1 MSRKLVKAANEKNQ
15 KSILK
20 YTEVKENSN
29 ITDSEEGADI
39 VAPTS
44 TERYTELKD
53 ATSTPKRKRSQGI
66 FT

>member
-1 MSRKLVKAANEKNQ
+1 MSRKLVKAANERDQ

-20 YTEVKENSN
+20 YTEAKENRN

-44 TERYTELKD
+44 TERYIELKD
-53 ATSTPKRKRSQGI
+53 APTTPKRKRS
-66 FT
+66 

>member
-1 MSRKLVKAANEKNQ
+1 MSRKLVKAANERDQ

-20 YTEVKENSN
+20 YTEIKENRN

-44 TERYTELKD
+44 TERNIELKD
-53 ATSTPKRKRSQGI
+53 TTPD
-66 FT
+66 T

>member
-1 MSRKLVKAANEKNQ
+1 MSRKLVKAANERDQ

-20 YTEVKENSN
+20 YTEIKENRN

-44 TERYTELKD
+44 KD
-53 ATSTPKRKRSQGI
+53 EK
-66 FT
+66 